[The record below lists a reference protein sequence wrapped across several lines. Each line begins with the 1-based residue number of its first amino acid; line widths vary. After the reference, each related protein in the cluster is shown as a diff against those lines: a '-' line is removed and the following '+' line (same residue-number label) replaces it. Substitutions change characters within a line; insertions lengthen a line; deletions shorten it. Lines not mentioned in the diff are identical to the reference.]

1 MRPFISLALL
11 VSSLLVVPA
20 AVAQSHRGQVECSSR
35 DFHMTRCDAPWRDAQ
50 LVRQSSDSRCAK
62 GSTWGIDRQGLWVDK
77 GCSGVFE
84 EVGRGNDYSQTGH
97 GNDYGRDNRDGRDGR
112 DNDRGHNEWRPG
124 PNWDQDISFR
134 CASQDFDYHFCQVDV
149 GRGGRI
155 YVQRQV
161 SKATC
166 IEGQSWGYN
175 RAGVWV
181 NGGCE
186 AQFVIERRWR

>member
-1 MRPFISLALL
+1 MRPYLSLALL
-11 VSSLLVVPA
+11 VSAFLVAPVGA
-20 AVAQSHRGQVECSSR
+20 AQARRDQVDCASK
-35 DFHMTRCDAPWRDAQ
+35 DFRMTRCDVPWHDAQ
-50 LVRQSSDSRCAK
+50 LLRQSSDSRCTR

-84 EVGRGNDYSQTGH
+84 EAGRRDDYGRNDH
-97 GNDYGRDNRDGRDGR
+97 GNDPRGYGQRDQESRDHDW
-112 DNDRGHNEWRPG
+112 HPG

-134 CASQDFDYHFCQVDV
+134 CASQDFEYHFCQVDV

-161 SKATC
+161 SKSGC